1 VVPLQQSEAI
11 IAKFKEAGVPNN
23 FIIKKGIGHSID
35 DMHPEIKQFTDWF
48 DKYLK

>member
-1 VVPLQQSEAI
+1 VPLQQSQTI

-23 FIIKKGIGHSID
+23 FIIKKGAKHNFS
-35 DMHPEIKQFTDWF
+35 DMEPEVKQFADWF